1 MSHATISLD
10 GLRRSLP
17 EKTVRLGWLLL
28 LGGLALIVAGYMIDP
43 VRSAFMHNVTFLY
56 LTSLAAGGVFLVALE
71 YVTGAVW
78 SVPMRRVSEYLAVLV
93 PVAAV
98 VGIPLFLSL
107 HDLFHWTHEE
117 AVAADKVLQ
126 SKAPYLNVGFFTI
139 RYAVFFA
146 LLALFAWLFLRNSGK
161 QDTTKDQKLTATNAK
176 LAAGFL
182 PLFAIIVTFIAVDWA
197 MSLEPH
203 WFSTIYGVYYF
214 SGTVVAVLAA
224 VTIIVLQFIEAK
236 ILPALRRDHL
246 YSLGALMFAFLN
258 FWAYIA
264 FSQFMLIWY
273 ANLPEETFWFM
284 MRWENGWQYFSVA
297 LILLRFAVPYLV
309 LLPQDAKMDP
319 KRLKFS
325 AIWLLVAHFAD
336 LMWLVLPTHTK
347 TLSFAWFD
355 IGYPAVL
362 VGIVIVLLSVMVKRR
377 NPIPVGDPKLERA
390 LDFHL

>member
-43 VRSAFMHNVTFLY
+43 VRSAFMHNVIFLY
-56 LTSLAAGGVFLVALE
+56 LTSLAAGGLFLVALE

-98 VGIPLFLSL
+98 AGIPLFFSL
-107 HDLFHWTHEE
+107 HDLFHWTHPE
-117 AVAADKVLQ
+117 AVAADRVLQ
-126 SKAPYLNVGFFTI
+126 SKAPYLNVDFFAI
-139 RYAVFFA
+139 RYTVFFA
-146 LLALFAWLFLRNSGK
+146 LLALFAWLFLRNSGR
-161 QDTTKDQKLTATNAK
+161 QDSTKDQKLTTANVK
-176 LAAGFL
+176 LAAAFL
-182 PLFAIIVTFIAVDWA
+182 PLFAIIVTFIAIDWA

-224 VTIIVLQFIEAK
+224 VTIIVLQFMDAK

-284 MRWENGWQYFSVA
+284 MRWENGWQYFSVT
-297 LILLRFAVPYLV
+297 LIVLRFAVPYLV

-319 KRLKFS
+319 RRLKLS

-336 LMWLVLPTHTK
+336 LVWLVLPTHSK

-355 IGYPAVL
+355 LGFPAVL
-362 VGIVIVLLSVMVKRR
+362 VGIVIVLLSIMVKRR
-377 NPIPVGDPKLERA
+377 NPVPVGDPKLERA
-390 LDFHL
+390 LEFHL

>member
-1 MSHATISLD
+1 MSTSKISLD
-10 GLRRSLP
+10 GLRRTLP
-17 EKTVRLGWLLL
+17 EKTVRIGWFLLL
-28 LGGLALIVAGYMIDP
+28 AGLAFVVAGYIIDP
-43 VRSAFMHNVTFLY
+43 VRSAFMHDVTFLY

-71 YVTGAVW
+71 YLTGAVW

-93 PVAAV
+93 PVAAL
-98 VGIPLFLSL
+98 VGAPLFLSL

-117 AVAADKVLQ
+117 AVAADAILRAKQ
-126 SKAPYLNVGFFTI
+126 PYLNVEFFTA
-139 RYAVFFA
+139 RYVVYFA
-146 LLALFAWLFLRNSGK
+146 LLSLFAWLFLRNSLK
-161 QDTTKDQKLTATNAK
+161 QDTTKDQTLTATNAK

-203 WFSTIYGVYYF
+203 WYSTIYGVYYF

-224 VTIIVLQFIEAK
+224 VTLIALQFMDAK

-273 ANLPEETFWFM
+273 ANLPEETFWFI

-336 LMWLVLPTHTK
+336 LIWLVMPTHSK
-347 TLSFAWFD
+347 SLSFEWFD
-355 IGYPAVL
+355 LGYPAAI
-362 VGIVIVLLSVMVKRR
+362 VGVVIVTLSIMVKRR
-377 NPIPVGDPKLERA
+377 NPVPVGDPKLERA

>member
-56 LTSLAAGGVFLVALE
+56 LTSLAAGGLFLVALE

-98 VGIPLFLSL
+98 VGIPLFFSL

-126 SKAPYLNVGFFTI
+126 SKAPYLNVDFFTI
-139 RYAVFFA
+139 RYVVFFA
-146 LLALFAWLFLRNSGK
+146 LLAFFAWLFLRNSGK
-161 QDTTKDQKLTATNAK
+161 QDATKDQKLTTSNVR

-224 VTIIVLQFIEAK
+224 VTIITLQFIDAK

-336 LMWLVLPTHTK
+336 LVWLVLPTHTK

-355 IGYPAVL
+355 IGYPAL
-362 VGIVIVLLSVMVKRR
+362 IVGIVIVLLSVMVKRR
-377 NPIPVGDPKLERA
+377 NPVPVGDPKLERA

>member
-1 MSHATISLD
+1 MSHATISLE

-56 LTSLAAGGVFLVALE
+56 LTSLAAGGLFLVALE

-98 VGIPLFLSL
+98 VGIPLFFSL

-126 SKAPYLNVGFFTI
+126 SKAPYLNVDFFTI
-139 RYAVFFA
+139 RYAAFFA
-146 LLALFAWLFLRNSGK
+146 LLGLFAWLFLRNSGK
-161 QDTTKDQKLTATNAK
+161 QDATKDQKLTSTNVK

-224 VTIIVLQFIEAK
+224 VTIIALQFMDAK

-336 LMWLVLPTHTK
+336 LVWLVLPTHTK

-362 VGIVIVLLSVMVKRR
+362 VGIVIVLLSIMVKRR
-377 NPIPVGDPKLERA
+377 NPVPVGDPKLERA
-390 LDFHL
+390 LEFHL

>member
-56 LTSLAAGGVFLVALE
+56 LTSLAAGGLFLVALE

-98 VGIPLFLSL
+98 VGIPLFFSL

-126 SKAPYLNVGFFTI
+126 SKAPYLNVDFFTI
-139 RYAVFFA
+139 RYVVFFA

-161 QDTTKDQKLTATNAK
+161 QDLTKDQKLTTSNVR

-224 VTIIVLQFIEAK
+224 VTIITLQFIDAK

-336 LMWLVLPTHTK
+336 LVWLVLPTHTK

-355 IGYPAVL
+355 IGYPAL
-362 VGIVIVLLSVMVKRR
+362 IVGIVIVLLSVMVKRR
-377 NPIPVGDPKLERA
+377 NPVPVGDPKLERA

>member
-1 MSHATISLD
+1 MSRESISLD

-17 EKTVRLGWLLL
+17 EKAVRTGWILL
-28 LGGLALIVAGYMIDP
+28 LGGLALVVAGYMIDP
-43 VRSAFMHNVTFLY
+43 VRSAFMHNVLFLY

-71 YVTGAVW
+71 YITGAVW

-117 AVAADKVLQ
+117 AVAADKILQ
-126 SKAPYLNVGFFTI
+126 SKAPYLNVEFFTI
-139 RYAVFFA
+139 RYVVFFA
-146 LLALFAWLFLRNSGK
+146 LLSLFAWLFLRNSIK
-161 QDTTKDQKLTATNAK
+161 QDETKDQKLTAANGK
-176 LAAGFL
+176 LAAGFI
-182 PLFAIIVTFIAVDWA
+182 PLFAIIITFIAIDWA

-224 VTIIVLQFIEAK
+224 VTLIALQFMDAK

-273 ANLPEETFWFM
+273 ANLPEETFWFI
-284 MRWENGWQYFSVA
+284 MRWENGWEYFSVA

-336 LMWLVLPTHTK
+336 LVWLVLPTHDK

-355 IGYPAVL
+355 IGYPALL
-362 VGIVIVLLSVMVKRR
+362 VGIVIVLLSIMVKRR
-377 NPIPVGDPKLERA
+377 NPVPVGDPKLQRA
-390 LDFHL
+390 LEFHL